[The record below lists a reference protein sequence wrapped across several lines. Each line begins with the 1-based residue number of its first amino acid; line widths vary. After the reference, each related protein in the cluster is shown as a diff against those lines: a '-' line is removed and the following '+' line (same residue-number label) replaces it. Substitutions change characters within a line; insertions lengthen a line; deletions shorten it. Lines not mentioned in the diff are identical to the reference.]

1 LNLADSANLK
11 AFLGR
16 HGLWASKGLGQHFLV
31 SSKVVSAI
39 VSSLADCQGILEIG
53 PGPGVLTSP
62 LSESAE
68 RMVALELDARMI
80 EALKESA
87 PKAEVLQADAL
98 KSDLSLIL
106 ESLPEPR
113 GVVSNL
119 PYYITG
125 PLVTRIAEARQHYS
139 KAVLMMQKE
148 VAERVLAGPKTSARG
163 SLSVYLQLQF
173 DMKLLCNAPAGAFL
187 PPPKVDSTVL
197 QLVPKPMPV
206 AKGDEDALFRLIRF
220 AFAQPRKTLINNLVA
235 GYGMDREAAASIV
248 VSCGFKETA
257 RPQELANE
265 EWPRLM
271 EGTLGQTPAKPSP
284 PLTGGAGGG

>member
-1 LNLADSANLK
+1 MNLADAASLK

-62 LSESAE
+62 LSESAQ
-68 RMVALELDARMI
+68 RMIALELDARMI

-98 KSDLSLIL
+98 KSNLGEIL
-106 ESLPEPR
+106 LSLPEPR

-125 PLVTRIAEARQHYS
+125 PLVTRIAEARHHYS

-173 DMKLLCNAPAGAFL
+173 DIKLLCHAPAGAFL

-197 QLVPKPMPV
+197 QLTPKLMPV
-206 AKGDEDALFRLIRF
+206 ATEDEDALFRLIRF
-220 AFAQPRKTLINNLVA
+220 SFAQPRKTLINNLVA
-235 GYGMDREAAASIV
+235 GYKIDREAAVSIIV
-248 VSCGFKETA
+248 GCGLNETA
-257 RPQELANE
+257 RPQELPNE
-265 EWPRLM
+265 EWARLLQQIQIIAM
-271 EGTLGQTPAKPSP
+271 PSP
-284 PLTGGAGGG
+284 NRRR

>member
-1 LNLADSANLK
+1 MNLADAASLK

-39 VSSLADCQGILEIG
+39 VSSLADCYGILEIG

-62 LSESAE
+62 LSESAQ

-98 KSDLSLIL
+98 KSNLAEIL
-106 ESLPEPR
+106 ETLHEPR

-125 PLVTRIAEARQHYS
+125 PLVTRIAEAREHYS
-139 KAVLMMQKE
+139 KAVLMMQRE

-173 DMKLLCNAPAGAFL
+173 DIKLLCNAPAGAFL

-197 QLVPKPMPV
+197 QLTPKHLPV
-206 AKGDEDALFRLIRF
+206 AKGDEAALFRLIRF

-235 GYGMDREAAASIV
+235 GYKMEREAAVAVIAG
-248 VSCGFKETA
+248 CGLKVTA
-257 RPQELANE
+257 RPQELPNE
-265 EWPRLM
+265 EWAL
-271 EGTLGQTPAKPSP
+271 LLHQIQTVAIPP
-284 PLTGGAGGG
+284 PLTGGGESGGN